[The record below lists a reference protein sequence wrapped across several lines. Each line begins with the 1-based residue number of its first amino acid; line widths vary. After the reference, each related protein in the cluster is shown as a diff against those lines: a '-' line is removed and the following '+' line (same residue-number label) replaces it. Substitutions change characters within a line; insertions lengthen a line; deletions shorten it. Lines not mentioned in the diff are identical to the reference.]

1 MENTTTKKNYQLNNN
16 LKKCTMDQKKEE
28 QSKTPTEL
36 IIQLNNLID
45 EMREVE
51 TKHRYLALEYKQTLS
66 ELLML
71 EKPKS

>member
-1 MENTTTKKNYQLNNN
+1 
-16 LKKCTMDQKKEE
+16 MDQKKEE

-51 TKHRYLALEYKQTLS
+51 TRHRYLALEYKQTLS